1 MAVPPVTTNPA
12 FAAYAEATK
21 RAQSSPDDTNQSST
35 PSFGQL
41 LAQTAT
47 NAVDAG
53 RASETVSIQAASGR
67 VDLQDV
73 VEAVNA
79 AEISLQTVVSVR
91 DRVISAYQE
100 IMRMPI

>member
-1 MAVPPVTTNPA
+1 MALPPIATNPA
-12 FAAYAEATK
+12 LAAYAETAK
-21 RAQSSPDDTNQSST
+21 RAQLNPGDTSQSGA

-47 NAVDAG
+47 DAVDAS
-53 RASETVSIQAASGR
+53 RASESISLQAASGK

-79 AEISLQTVVSVR
+79 AEISLQTVVSIR

>member
-1 MAVPPVTTNPA
+1 MAVPSTATNPA
-12 FAAYAEATK
+12 LQAYAEATK
-21 RAQSSPDDTNQSST
+21 RAQSAGNDHQANM
-35 PSFGQL
+35 PSFGDL
-41 LAQTAT
+41 LAQTASD
-47 NAVDAG
+47 AVDAS
-53 RASETVSIQAASGR
+53 RASEAISIQAASGK